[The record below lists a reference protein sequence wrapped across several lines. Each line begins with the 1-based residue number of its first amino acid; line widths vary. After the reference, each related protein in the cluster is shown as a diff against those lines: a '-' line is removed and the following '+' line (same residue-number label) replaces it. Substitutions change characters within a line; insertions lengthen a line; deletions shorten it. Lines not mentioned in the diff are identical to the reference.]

1 MSDTTETA
9 DSRVREESAAIKMIC
24 ERVGLVVG
32 GDNTSLAVDFAKIFL
47 SKAPPEFLTGRSIQ
61 ELVHLVSGSFHF
73 LQSSKADRVMS
84 QSRILR
90 VMAKVGIARSQ
101 WCART

>member
-47 SKAPPEFLTGRSIQ
+47 SKAPPEFLTGRSIERISAFSVW
-61 ELVHLVSGSFHF
+61 ELPLPPVFEGRPSGCLSHE
-73 LQSSKADRVMS
+73 S
-84 QSRILR
+84 
-90 VMAKVGIARSQ
+90 
-101 WCART
+101 